1 MGPGVAHAWLGPREC
16 PRRGLTTMVISGLN
30 HTAFDLA
37 ICPRK
42 FKGSFSTFFRGCW
55 RPLGTT
61 RSLTIWILSVGLICC
76 PLTPAYLR
84 DRASLRAD
92 LGQSRSG
99 NSSLSPGAYRA
110 QSTIAELAVWE
121 IGPSTS
127 VRAPRNY
134 AGRSPQGREDNLR
147 KVAGQI
153 GGLRG
158 PRSARG
164 QPSLLQKYSYMIT

>member
-1 MGPGVAHAWLGPREC
+1 
-16 PRRGLTTMVISGLN
+16 MVFRLIFGGMLAASLDNAIADHMDPVHWPDPSSTNTHSSSG
-30 HTAFDLA
+30 
-37 ICPRK
+37 
-42 FKGSFSTFFRGCW
+42 
-55 RPLGTT
+55 
-61 RSLTIWILSVGLICC
+61 
-76 PLTPAYLR
+76 

-99 NSSLSPGAYRA
+99 NSSLSPRAYRA
-110 QSTIAELAVWE
+110 RSTIAELAVWE

-158 PRSARG
+158 SRSRRG
-164 QPSLLQKYSYMIT
+164 QSSLYYTSNYIMIL